1 MFCFYFFQSECLEP
15 VNPKQTVIKTDII
28 KNMTHLLQQAQ
39 THKNNAP
46 IQGAEGGNSL
56 TQRTNIRDFLGEN
69 RALSMHRALS
79 SEPGTR
85 LQAKETGH
93 VFI

>member
-1 MFCFYFFQSECLEP
+1 MFCFYFFQSECLGP

>member
-1 MFCFYFFQSECLEP
+1 
-15 VNPKQTVIKTDII
+15 
-28 KNMTHLLQQAQ
+28 MTHLLQQAQ

-56 TQRTNIRDFLGEN
+56 TQRTNLRDFLGEN

-79 SEPGTR
+79 SEGTWDTPASKGDR
-85 LQAKETGH
+85 TCVHLEFRNSFRNSDSAGRIQKRAGH
-93 VFI
+93 NVFSYL